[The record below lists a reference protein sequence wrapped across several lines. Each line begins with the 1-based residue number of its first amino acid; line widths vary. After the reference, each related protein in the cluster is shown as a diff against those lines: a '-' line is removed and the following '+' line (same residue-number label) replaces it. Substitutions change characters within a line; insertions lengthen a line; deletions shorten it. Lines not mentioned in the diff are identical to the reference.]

1 MVKLL
6 MTWDIRQGKET
17 NYLEF
22 FTREFAPALVKMGVQ
37 PTGAWY
43 TVVGNGPQH
52 ARRARRARIFA
63 AAAYFRRAHPY
74 GSWLSLLRQSAS
86 RLAAACSSRCGDGSA
101 VAPRCRL
108 AGNGG
113 SHGRIECAGA
123 GRPRPDRCRAAV
135 AKKKFG

>member
-43 TVVGNGPQH
+43 TVVGNGPQIM
-52 ARRARRARIFA
+52 AEGVAEDLETLVAVLE
-63 AAAYFRRAHPY
+63 
-74 GSWLSLLRQSAS
+74 GKEWLEWQEKLQRY
-86 RLAAACSSRCGDGSA
+86 
-101 VAPRCRL
+101 VT
-108 AGNGG
+108 NF
-113 SHGRIECAGA
+113 
-123 GRPRPDRCRAAV
+123 
-135 AKKKFG
+135 KKKVVPHSQRFQM